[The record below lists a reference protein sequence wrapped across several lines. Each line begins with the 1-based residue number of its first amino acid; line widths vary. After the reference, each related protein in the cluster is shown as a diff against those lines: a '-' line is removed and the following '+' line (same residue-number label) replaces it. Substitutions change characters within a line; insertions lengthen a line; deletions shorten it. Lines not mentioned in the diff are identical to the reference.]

1 MLRLRGWYYC
11 NLIKALG
18 GECAGK
24 LRVGSGF
31 SFKLPPHQGI
41 RIGYRVILGKNVTLD
56 VEPDAFLTL
65 GNHVQL
71 ARNIIVAA
79 AENIFIGDNVLV
91 GEFTSIR
98 DANHGIQA
106 GELVKNQSLIAMP
119 VIIGNDVWVGRGVA
133 ILKGVRIGDGAV
145 IGANAVVT
153 KDVPEYAIV
162 GGNPAKVI
170 KMRK

>member
-1 MLRLRGWYYC
+1 
-11 NLIKALG
+11 
-18 GECAGK
+18 
-24 LRVGSGF
+24 V
-31 SFKLPPHQGI
+31 
-41 RIGYRVILGKNVTLD
+41 LGKDVMLD

-71 ARNIIVAA
+71 AKNIIVAA
-79 AENIFIGDNVLV
+79 TESICVGDNVLV

-98 DANHGIQA
+98 DADHGIQV
-106 GELVKNQSLIAMP
+106 GELVKDQSLIAKP
-119 VIIGNDVWVGRGVA
+119 VIIGNDVWVGRGAAV
-133 ILKGVRIGDGAV
+133 LKGVHIGDGAV

-153 KDVPEYAIV
+153 KDVPAYAIV